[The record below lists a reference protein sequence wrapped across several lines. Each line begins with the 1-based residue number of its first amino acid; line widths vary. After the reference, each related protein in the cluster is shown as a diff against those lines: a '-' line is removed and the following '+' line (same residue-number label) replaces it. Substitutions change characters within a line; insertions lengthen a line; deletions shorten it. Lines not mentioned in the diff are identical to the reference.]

1 MPDSS
6 KRLRA
11 TFSAAVSPRGVTR
24 PTPVIATRCMCFQR
38 FYNNG
43 AVSSRGQ
50 GIKGCLTVWG
60 ISDGNRSVTV
70 AAVTV
75 ALIRVQV
82 GIPLTQPDVSS
93 EVVWG
98 GRPRPR
104 GGPCLRVRQRDAKRP
119 ARSRGTAPQS
129 RSQRQRLSERDTQ
142 TGAFRKPAAVPEQKR
157 LRTWRS
163 LDRRVFGQTCS

>member
-104 GGPCLRVRQRDAKRP
+104 GGPCLRVRQRDGSVP
-119 ARSRGTAPQS
+119 RGLGGPPHQAGVS
-129 RSQRQRLSERDTQ
+129 
-142 TGAFRKPAAVPEQKR
+142 GN
-157 LRTWRS
+157 
-163 LDRRVFGQTCS
+163 G